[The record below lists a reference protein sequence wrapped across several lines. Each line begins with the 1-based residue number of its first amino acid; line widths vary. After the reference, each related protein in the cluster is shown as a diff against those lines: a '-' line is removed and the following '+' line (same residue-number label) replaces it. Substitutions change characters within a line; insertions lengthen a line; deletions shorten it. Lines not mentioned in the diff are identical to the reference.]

1 MLAVLSLLSTS
12 FSGPPS
18 VFKHVAVAQRAAVS
32 MMPEES
38 GRPGTPADLGDYEE
52 YQFAKAT
59 TDDGK
64 CFIVD
69 DDESPDD
76 TRSWFYCDDPALD
89 DEDMECE
96 LVPEWMGTSPSGD
109 HAVWLCSKPK
119 PS

>member
-1 MLAVLSLLSTS
+1 
-12 FSGPPS
+12 
-18 VFKHVAVAQRAAVS
+18 
-32 MMPEES
+32 MPEES
-38 GRPGTPADLGDYEE
+38 GRPGAPADLGDYKE